1 MLVTAIGFLAL
12 VVGLIAWI
20 GQTLAFVAPSLAG
33 RLGVLEPQE
42 EIDSTL
48 YIMEARA
55 EGLTDM
61 LLTWTL
67 PLSGLLML
75 LQHPLWPYLGLIGG
89 GVFLYVAGLITL
101 SRVYLKREGKRV
113 GRPSAER
120 AAYVFSGIWALSSFA
135 MIALAAIEL
144 SA

>member
-1 MLVTAIGFLAL
+1 MTTAIGAVILIA
-12 VVGLIAWI
+12 GLIAWI
-20 GQTLAFVAPSLAG
+20 GQTLSFLAPSLAE
-33 RLGVLEPQE
+33 RLGVLEPKG
-42 EIDSTL
+42 EIDESL
-48 YIMEARA
+48 RVIEASA

-67 PLSGLLML
+67 PVSALLML
-75 LQHPLWPYLGLIGG
+75 LDHPLWPYLGLTGA

-101 SRVYLKREGKRV
+101 SRVYLKREGRKV
-113 GRPSAER
+113 GRPASER
-120 AAYVFSGIWALSSFA
+120 AAYVFSGIWTLSSVA